1 MFRHTPI
8 RQKRACAGLPYFF
21 SPHAYQTVYKSARP
35 KGSSDKES
43 ERMSHSENTPEHL
56 TSVSVDPAEME
67 SFSRMAADWW
77 DPTGPFKPL
86 HIMNGARLNFI
97 KETVC
102 EHFGLDPHIEKPLE
116 GLRVLDIGCGG
127 GLLCEPMVRLGASVT
142 GVDALERNLKTAKTH
157 AEQMG
162 LEVDY
167 RHGTIEQ
174 MVENGEATFDVVLN
188 MEVIE
193 HVANPAEFM
202 ADCAA
207 MVKTPSGNKAGG
219 IMMCSTINRTL
230 KAFAFAIVGAEYVL
244 RWLPRVTHQYAKFVR
259 PAELSRWRT
268 DAGLAVEEQIGMTL
282 NPVTNVWTTSGDKSI
297 NYVTVGTKKPPS

>member
-1 MFRHTPI
+1 M
-8 RQKRACAGLPYFF
+8 A
-21 SPHAYQTVYKSARP
+21 
-35 KGSSDKES
+35 
-43 ERMSHSENTPEHL
+43 HSEDTPEHL

-77 DPTGPFKPL
+77 DPSGPFKPL
-86 HIMNGARLNFI
+86 HIMNGARLNLI

-102 EHFGLDPHIEKPLE
+102 EYFGLDLDAEKPLT

-162 LEVDY
+162 LDVDY

-174 MVENGEATFDVVLN
+174 MVQQGEPQFDVVLN

-193 HVANPAEFM
+193 HVANPPDFM

-207 MVKTPSGNKAGG
+207 MVKPPKDGKVGG

-244 RWLPRVTHQYAKFVR
+244 RWLPKGTHQYAKFVR
-259 PAELSRWRT
+259 PAELSRWMS
-268 DAGLAVEEQIGMTL
+268 DAGLDITDQIGMNL
-282 NPVTNVWTTSGDKSI
+282 NPLTNLWTISCLLYTS
-297 NYVTVGTKKPPS
+297 PSPRD

>member
-1 MFRHTPI
+1 
-8 RQKRACAGLPYFF
+8 
-21 SPHAYQTVYKSARP
+21 
-35 KGSSDKES
+35 
-43 ERMSHSENTPEHL
+43 MSHSEETPERL
-56 TSVSVDPAEME
+56 SSVSVDPAEMA

-86 HIMNGARLNFI
+86 HIMNGARLNLI

-102 EHFGLDPHIEKPLE
+102 AHFGLDPDAEKPLT

-127 GLLCEPMVRLGASVT
+127 GLLCEPMVRLGALVT

-157 AEQMG
+157 AEQVG
-162 LEVDY
+162 VEVDY

-174 MVENGEATFDVVLN
+174 MVAQGEAPFDVVLN

-193 HVANPAEFM
+193 HVANPPDFM

-207 MVKTPSGNKAGG
+207 MVKGPSGDKIGG
-219 IMMCSTINRTL
+219 IMLCSTINRTL

-244 RWLPRVTHQYAKFVR
+244 RWLPRGTHQYDKFVK
-259 PAELSRWRT
+259 PAELSRWMS
-268 DAGLAVEEQIGMTL
+268 DADMTVADQIGMSL
-282 NPVTNVWTTSGDKSI
+282 NPLTNVWTVSGDKSI
-297 NYVTVGTKKPPS
+297 NYVTVGIKGAKVN